1 VSDASPVSP
10 VNYAKAIEAYE
21 ATLVTPAALD
31 RFLSGQEDALNETQK
46 AGLRI
51 FVKVGCSDCHS
62 GSLLGGEGVQKF
74 GVHHDYWTMTGSEHR
89 DAGLFESTN
98 NEDDRYRF
106 RTSILRNIEKTAP
119 YFHDGSVSE
128 LAEAVRIMAKVQ
140 LDQDLDTAE
149 VRSIV
154 AFLQALTGDVPA
166 NYSDPFA
173 DAKASTNRHNERGN

>member
-1 VSDASPVSP
+1 
-10 VNYAKAIEAYE
+10 
-21 ATLVTPAALD
+21 
-31 RFLSGQEDALNETQK
+31 
-46 AGLRI
+46 
-51 FVKVGCSDCHS
+51 
-62 GSLLGGEGVQKF
+62 
-74 GVHHDYWTMTGSEHR
+74 
-89 DAGLFESTN
+89 
-98 NEDDRYRF
+98 
-106 RTSILRNIEKTAP
+106 
-119 YFHDGSVSE
+119 VSE